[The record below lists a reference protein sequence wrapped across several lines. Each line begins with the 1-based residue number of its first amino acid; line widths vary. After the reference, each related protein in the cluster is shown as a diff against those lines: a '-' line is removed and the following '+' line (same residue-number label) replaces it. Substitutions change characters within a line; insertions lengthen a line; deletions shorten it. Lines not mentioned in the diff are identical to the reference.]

1 MYDLAIAWEWIE
13 FAVRWI
19 HVITAIA
26 WIGSSFYFIALDLGL
41 RKDSKLPNGVT
52 GEEWQVHGG
61 GFYHIQKY
69 MVAPPQLPEHL
80 TWFKWE
86 SYATWI
92 TGFALLAILYYA
104 NAEIFLI
111 DPSVLDISPIIAIIL
126 SILSLG
132 IGWLGYDLL
141 CKSRFGEN
149 NTQLMVLLFL
159 ILVAVSWGY
168 TEIFSGRAAFLH
180 IGAFTATIM
189 SANVFLTI
197 IPNQKIVV
205 ADLKSGRV
213 PDPKFGKIAKQRS
226 THNNYLTL
234 PVLFLM
240 LSSHYPLA
248 FATEFN
254 WIIASLVFLIGVL
267 IRHYF
272 NSKHARIGK
281 PTWTWLIAT
290 ILFIIIIWI
299 SSLTSFGG
307 KDFEPISSKSI
318 DSLTE
323 TENEIIASKTFKEVR
338 NIVHGRCL
346 MCHATEPFW
355 EGFQWPPKN
364 LVLESDLQIL
374 RNAQSIY
381 LQSGHTNAMPPGNI
395 SLMEPAER
403 TLIISWYRNMRAS
416 YF

>member
-189 SANVFLTI
+189 SANVF
-197 IPNQKIVV
+197 
-205 ADLKSGRV
+205 
-213 PDPKFGKIAKQRS
+213 
-226 THNNYLTL
+226 
-234 PVLFLM
+234 
-240 LSSHYPLA
+240 SHY
-248 FATEFN
+248 
-254 WIIASLVFLIGVL
+254 
-267 IRHYF
+267 Y
-272 NSKHARIGK
+272 
-281 PTWTWLIAT
+281 
-290 ILFIIIIWI
+290 
-299 SSLTSFGG
+299 
-307 KDFEPISSKSI
+307 
-318 DSLTE
+318 
-323 TENEIIASKTFKEVR
+323 
-338 NIVHGRCL
+338 
-346 MCHATEPFW
+346 TEPKDCRCRF
-355 EGFQWPPKN
+355 K
-364 LVLESDLQIL
+364 I
-374 RNAQSIY
+374 
-381 LQSGHTNAMPPGNI
+381 
-395 SLMEPAER
+395 R
-403 TLIISWYRNMRAS
+403 TCS
-416 YF
+416 

>member
-1 MYDLAIAWEWIE
+1 
-13 FAVRWI
+13 
-19 HVITAIA
+19 
-26 WIGSSFYFIALDLGL
+26 
-41 RKDSKLPNGVT
+41 
-52 GEEWQVHGG
+52 
-61 GFYHIQKY
+61 
-69 MVAPPQLPEHL
+69 
-80 TWFKWE
+80 
-86 SYATWI
+86 
-92 TGFALLAILYYA
+92 
-104 NAEIFLI
+104 
-111 DPSVLDISPIIAIIL
+111 
-126 SILSLG
+126 
-132 IGWLGYDLL
+132 
-141 CKSRFGEN
+141 
-149 NTQLMVLLFL
+149 
-159 ILVAVSWGY
+159 
-168 TEIFSGRAAFLH
+168 
-180 IGAFTATIM
+180 
-189 SANVFLTI
+189 
-197 IPNQKIVV
+197 
-205 ADLKSGRV
+205 
-213 PDPKFGKIAKQRS
+213 
-226 THNNYLTL
+226 
-234 PVLFLM
+234 M